1 MSKQHAKVEQ
11 LQKAR
16 GTNADAIV
24 REGGGYEEVTGDE
37 ATK

>member
-1 MSKQHAKVEQ
+1 MPKQLAKVEQ

-24 REGGGYEEVTGDE
+24 REGGGNEEVTANEGM
-37 ATK
+37 K